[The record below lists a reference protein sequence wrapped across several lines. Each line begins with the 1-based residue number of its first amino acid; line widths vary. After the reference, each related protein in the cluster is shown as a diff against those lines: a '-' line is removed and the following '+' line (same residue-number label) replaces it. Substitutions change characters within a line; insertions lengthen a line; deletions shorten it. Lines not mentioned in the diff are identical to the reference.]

1 MTALPP
7 YSGEDV
13 TCPKCGNEGASTR
26 FLPYGTCAH
35 GTETLVTG
43 WEPNERLHRECTR
56 CGHAWDEQ
64 TREQMCKEDP
74 GHLPASCRHCLAR
87 EGRP

>member
-1 MTALPP
+1 MTALPL

-13 TCPKCGNEGASTR
+13 TCPKCGNEGASTK
-26 FLPYGTCAH
+26 FLSYGRCTH
-35 GTETLVTG
+35 ETETIVIG

-64 TREQMCKEDP
+64 TREQMCADP
-74 GHLPASCRHCLAR
+74 EHLPEECRYCEAR
-87 EGRP
+87 GGRP